1 MSWNIIY
8 LEAKPLSKTGKD
20 EFNMSEMN
28 FNDMMNMI
36 SNMDKKEL
44 ETKMNQVSQM
54 LNSKTPEEIVKE
66 IKGNANH
73 KNQMCFLE
81 F

>member
-1 MSWNIIY
+1 MAN
-8 LEAKPLSKTGKD
+8 
-20 EFNMSEMN
+20 MN
-28 FNDMMNMI
+28 FNELMKMI

-54 LNSKTPEEIVKE
+54 LNSKTPEENVKE

-73 KNQMCFLE
+73 KNQ
-81 F
+81 

>member
-1 MSWNIIY
+1 MAN
-8 LEAKPLSKTGKD
+8 
-20 EFNMSEMN
+20 MN
-28 FNDMMNMI
+28 FNELMKMI

-73 KNQMCFLE
+73 KNQSCFLE

>member
-1 MSWNIIY
+1 MAN
-8 LEAKPLSKTGKD
+8 
-20 EFNMSEMN
+20 MN
-28 FNDMMNMI
+28 FNELMKMI

-54 LNSKTPEEIVKE
+54 LNSKTQEEIVKE

-73 KNQMCFLE
+73 KNQ
-81 F
+81 

>member
-1 MSWNIIY
+1 YIL
-8 LEAKPLSKTGKD
+8 LEGFMANMD
-20 EFNMSEMN
+20 FNELMK
-28 FNDMMNMI
+28 MI
-36 SNMDKKEL
+36 SKMDKKEL

-73 KNQMCFLE
+73 KK
-81 F
+81 

>member
-1 MSWNIIY
+1 MAN
-8 LEAKPLSKTGKD
+8 
-20 EFNMSEMN
+20 MN
-28 FNDMMNMI
+28 FNELMKMI
-36 SNMDKKEL
+36 SNMVKKEL

-73 KNQMCFLE
+73 KNQ
-81 F
+81 

>member
-1 MSWNIIY
+1 MAN
-8 LEAKPLSKTGKD
+8 
-20 EFNMSEMN
+20 MN
-28 FNDMMNMI
+28 FNELMKMI

-66 IKGNANH
+66 I
-73 KNQMCFLE
+73 
-81 F
+81 